1 MNAKRVS
8 KKKARH
14 SRRLLCNSFLIPS
27 RQSPSLAIRHTHKS
41 TEDVYNNQRSDKQAH
56 NHLTMANPMDAITTG
71 CLRRVFAG
79 EQIMDPVVQCVQIKP
94 MNNSASGVERFR
106 VVFND
111 TVNFIQS
118 MLAQQTNHIVHDG
131 KLKKGSLVK
140 LKQFQANSVK
150 DKP

>member
-1 MNAKRVS
+1 
-8 KKKARH
+8 
-14 SRRLLCNSFLIPS
+14 
-27 RQSPSLAIRHTHKS
+27 
-41 TEDVYNNQRSDKQAH
+41 
-56 NHLTMANPMDAITTG
+56 MANPMDAITTG

-79 EQIMDPVVQCVQIKP
+79 EQIIDPVVQCVQIKP
-94 MNNSASGVERFR
+94 MSNSATGVERFR

-140 LKQFQANSVK
+140 LKSFQANSVK

>member
-1 MNAKRVS
+1 
-8 KKKARH
+8 
-14 SRRLLCNSFLIPS
+14 
-27 RQSPSLAIRHTHKS
+27 
-41 TEDVYNNQRSDKQAH
+41 
-56 NHLTMANPMDAITTG
+56 MANPMDAITTG

-94 MNNSASGVERFR
+94 MNNSATGVERFR